1 MAEGL
6 GELRIISATV
16 EDRPGVLFK
25 VTSLIRR
32 RGFNIETITVGG
44 TEKEHMSRITISMKG
59 NVAIVEQLVK
69 QLSKVP
75 EIIKIIELAPAESVY
90 RELAIVK
97 VLAQEPSKRSDL
109 LNYISIFRAKVIDA
123 SKDTQVIEIVG
134 NPTKIN
140 AFLDLMK
147 NFGIVELAKTGIV
160 ALSRGTKP
168 STERP
173 VEKP

>member
-1 MAEGL
+1 LAENL

-44 TEKEHMSRITISMKG
+44 TEKEHTSRITISMRG
-59 NVAIVEQLVK
+59 NAAIVEQLVK
-69 QLSKVP
+69 QLSKMP
-75 EIIKIIELAPAESVY
+75 EVIKIIELAPSESVY

-97 VLAQEPSKRSDL
+97 VLAQDPSKRSDL

-123 SKDTQVIEIVG
+123 SKDTLVIEIVG

-140 AFLDLMK
+140 AFLDLMRG
-147 NFGIVELAKTGIV
+147 FGIAEMAKTGIV

-168 STERP
+168 QAERTAERP
-173 VEKP
+173 